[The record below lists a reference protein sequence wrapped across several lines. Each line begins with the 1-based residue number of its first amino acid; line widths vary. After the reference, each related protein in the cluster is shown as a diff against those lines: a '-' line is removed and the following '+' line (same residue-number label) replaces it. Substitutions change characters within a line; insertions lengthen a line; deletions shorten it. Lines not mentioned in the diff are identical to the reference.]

1 MCSPSTRARTI
12 SRFALFVG
20 LRTFNEVFGLLAN
33 TCRWQVKGGKV
44 IADGSNVE
52 P

>member
-1 MCSPSTRARTI
+1 MLSVYQGKDYI
-12 SRFALFVG
+12 SLCPIVG

-44 IADGSNVE
+44 IADGSNVD